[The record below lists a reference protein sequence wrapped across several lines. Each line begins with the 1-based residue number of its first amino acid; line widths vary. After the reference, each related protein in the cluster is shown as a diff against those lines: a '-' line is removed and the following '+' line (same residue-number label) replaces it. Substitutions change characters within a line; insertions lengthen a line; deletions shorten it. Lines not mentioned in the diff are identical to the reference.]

1 MRRVLIWIERIVA
14 FMVCAAAVIWAVFLI
29 IDMVGE
35 HRIRAIAERVP
46 SAYVKE
52 QSATLVLDH
61 VRVIDGTG
69 DTPSEDQSV
78 VIEAGKISYA
88 GPRSKQ
94 PQIQDAK
101 VLDLSGRT
109 VLPGLV
115 GMHEHLFTPAPSPS
129 DQHFLVEQST
139 VFPLM
144 YLAAGVTTIR
154 TAGSIA
160 PERDFT
166 VKQRIDQ
173 GVVVGPEM
181 FLTAP
186 YLEGEPPIF
195 PEMHGLANAQE
206 ARRAVDDWADRGMT
220 SFKAYMNITSEELQ
234 EAVKAAHSHGLKI
247 TGHLCS
253 VGFREAAELGI
264 DNLEHGVLTDT
275 EFYSKKQA
283 NVCPDFRLYLSE
295 YNTQLSIDSTA
306 VQDVIRYLV
315 THHVVVTSTLAVF
328 ESEFATSRPK
338 DDLQRA
344 SQAMTWKAWRASRQ
358 QVEMV
363 PQSKVDHLLRK
374 EMEFERDFV
383 KMGGTLLAGCDP
395 TGDGSTLAGFG
406 DQREVE
412 LLVDAGFT
420 PVEAIRIATKNGADF
435 LGIADRVG
443 TVSAG
448 KQADLIV
455 VVGDPATN
463 IRDIEKV
470 EFVFRKGV
478 GYDPVKLLDGIHG
491 VVGLEN

>member
-1 MRRVLIWIERIVA
+1 MRRVLIWIGRIAA
-14 FMVCAAAVIWAVFLI
+14 FMVSLAAVIWVASLM
-29 IDMVGE
+29 IDLVGE
-35 HRIRAIAERVP
+35 HRIRAVAERVP
-46 SAYVKE
+46 STYVKE
-52 QSATLVLDH
+52 QSSTLVLDH

-69 DTPSEDQSV
+69 TSPAEDQSI

-88 GPRSKQ
+88 GPRSSQ
-94 PQIQDAK
+94 PEIQGAK
-101 VLDLSGRT
+101 VLNLSGRT
-109 VLPGLV
+109 VLPGMV
-115 GMHEHLFTPAPSPS
+115 GMHEHLFTSDPSPS
-129 DQHFLVEQST
+129 RQHLLVEQGT
-139 VFPLM
+139 LFPLM
-144 YLAAGVTTIR
+144 YLAAGITTIR

-160 PERDFT
+160 PERDLA
-166 VKQRIDQ
+166 VKQKIDQ
-173 GVVVGPEM
+173 GAAVGPDV

-186 YLEGEPPIF
+186 YLEGEPPTY

-206 ARRAVDDWADRGMT
+206 ARQAVDHWADRGMT
-220 SFKAYMNITSEELQ
+220 SFKAYTNITSEELQ
-234 EAVKAAHSHGLKI
+234 EAIKAAHSHGLKI

-253 VGFREAAELGI
+253 IGFREAAELGI

-295 YNTQLSIDSTA
+295 YNTQLTIDSDA

-315 THHVVVTSTLAVF
+315 AHHVALTSTLAVI
-328 ESEFATSRPK
+328 ESEFATSRPNE
-338 DDLQRA
+338 DLHRA
-344 SQAMTWKAWRASRQ
+344 SQAMTWKAWRASRR
-358 QVEMV
+358 QVEAV
-363 PQSKVDHLLRK
+363 PHSRVDHLLGK
-374 EMEFERDFV
+374 EMEFERDFA

-412 LLVDAGFT
+412 LLVDAGFH

-443 TVSAG
+443 TVAAG

-455 VVGDPATN
+455 VDGNPAAN
-463 IRDIEKV
+463 IADIEKV

>member
-1 MRRVLIWIERIVA
+1 M
-14 FMVCAAAVIWAVFLI
+14 
-29 IDMVGE
+29 
-35 HRIRAIAERVP
+35 
-46 SAYVKE
+46 KE

-69 DTPSEDQSV
+69 AAPAEDQSI
-78 VIEAGKISYA
+78 VIEAGRISYA
-88 GPRSKQ
+88 GPRSEQ
-94 PQIQDAK
+94 PQLQGAK

-109 VLPGLV
+109 ALPGLV

-129 DQHFLVEQST
+129 RQHSLVEQST

-160 PERDFT
+160 PERDLAA
-166 VKQRIDQ
+166 KQKIDR
-173 GVVVGPEM
+173 GTAVGPDM

-195 PEMHGLANAQE
+195 PEMHSLANAQE
-206 ARRAVDDWADRGMT
+206 ARRAVDEWAGCGMT

-247 TGHLCS
+247 TGHACS
-253 VGFREAAELGI
+253 VGFREAAQLGI

-283 NVCPDFRLYLSE
+283 NVCPDFRCYLSE
-295 YNTQLSIDSTA
+295 YNTELNIDSTA

-315 THHVVVTSTLAVF
+315 IHHVAVTSTLAVI

-338 DDLQRA
+338 EDLRRA
-344 SQAMTWKAWRASRQ
+344 SLAMTWQAWRASRQ
-358 QVEMV
+358 RVAMV
-363 PQSKVDHLLRK
+363 PHSRVDHLLSK
-374 EMEFERDFV
+374 EMEFERDFA

-412 LLVDAGFT
+412 LLVDAG
-420 PVEAIRIATKNGADF
+420 
-435 LGIADRVG
+435 LY
-443 TVSAG
+443 AG
-448 KQADLIV
+448 G
-455 VVGDPATN
+455 GDPDCDKK
-463 IRDIEKV
+463 RSG
-470 EFVFRKGV
+470 FSWHR
-478 GYDPVKLLDGIHG
+478 
-491 VVGLEN
+491 